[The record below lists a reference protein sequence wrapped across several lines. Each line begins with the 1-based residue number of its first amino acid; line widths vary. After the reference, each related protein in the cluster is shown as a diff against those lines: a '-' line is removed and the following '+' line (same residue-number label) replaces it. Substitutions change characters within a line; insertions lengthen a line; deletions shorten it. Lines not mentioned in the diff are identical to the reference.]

1 MLAGASMFTGFMLKR
16 ANEKMRDLNDAGRSR
31 SGIETAAGGPLLDRK
46 GFTSRDLKVL
56 QEAHQRGI
64 ADRGWGRGQFVTN
77 EFSEYLA
84 IWNDASADHD
94 HERPTLSIVR
104 FDNTGTY
111 ALLVDGKIVAA
122 GKTLGTIL
130 PALAVAGSTTD
141 QS

>member
-1 MLAGASMFTGFMLKR
+1 MLKM

-84 IWNDASADHD
+84 IWNDASADH
-94 HERPTLSIVR
+94 EGRPYRSSASAT
-104 FDNTGTY
+104 
-111 ALLVDGKIVAA
+111 
-122 GKTLGTIL
+122 
-130 PALAVAGSTTD
+130 PAPMHYWWRE
-141 QS
+141 